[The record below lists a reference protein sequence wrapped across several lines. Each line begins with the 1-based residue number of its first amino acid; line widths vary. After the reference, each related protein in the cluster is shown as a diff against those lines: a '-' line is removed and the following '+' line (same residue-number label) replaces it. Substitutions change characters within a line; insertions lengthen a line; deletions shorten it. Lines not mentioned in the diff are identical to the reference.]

1 MISLCLYMCYMP
13 LPTQF
18 LSAGVEVSGHCLPSH
33 CTQAFS
39 VAGEDGGGG
48 GGVRGWFGAQGEC
61 LSACPPLLACCSR
74 QHAN

>member
-1 MISLCLYMCYMP
+1 MCCMP

-18 LSAGVEVSGHCLPSH
+18 LSAEVEVSGPCLPSH
-33 CTQAFS
+33 RTQAFS
-39 VAGEDGGGG
+39 VAGEEMGG
-48 GGVRGWFGAQGEC
+48 GGVGRQWFGAQGEF